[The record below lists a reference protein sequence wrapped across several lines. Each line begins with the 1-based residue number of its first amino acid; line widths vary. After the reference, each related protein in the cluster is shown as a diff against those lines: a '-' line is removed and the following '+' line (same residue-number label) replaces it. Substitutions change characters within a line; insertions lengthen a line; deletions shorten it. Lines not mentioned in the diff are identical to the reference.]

1 MPAVGPG
8 TSIGGRYHL
17 RQRLERTD
25 RVERWEADD
34 TTFGRRVVV
43 TVLDADDPAA
53 EAALDA
59 ARRASALTDPRL
71 LPILDAGREG
81 DLVHV
86 VEAEVQGSTLTELL
100 RDGGLP
106 APEARRIVL
115 EVAEVL
121 DRARGRG
128 LHHLALTPDDVLRG
142 RDGSVRLR
150 GLAVQAA
157 LLGRD
162 GDSDQAASRTDA
174 LGLAALLHAA
184 TTATWP
190 GKDATSLQAT
200 PVVAGAPA
208 PPSELVAAVP
218 DDIEDLVR
226 RALGRARG
234 TDGRPQ
240 DPGAVADALRP
251 ATLLAPSPGPTDT
264 SDRFPADPPT
274 SDPSAGDRSG
284 PVTAATSDT
293 SGTTSPADAASSS
306 GVASTAG
313 VMGSVGGAGAATG
326 STPHRLADDLR
337 KDVEHVPSRAE
348 AAAIAAAGATAAGAK
363 AAARRV
369 GDLVDGASR
378 RAEDRRR
385 ERETRRLET
394 QPARVPLSTLADERP
409 RRAEPVA
416 PIFVNDVPTGTPS
429 RRQANFVLALLA
441 ALVVLGLVLG
451 VVGVMSMVNNIQRQ
465 LDAPPVGRTYTV
477 TAPAVT
483 ITKGADGTV
492 TTKPAAPTRAPG
504 APIAVVG
511 VTAYD
516 PEGQDHAENNDTVG
530 NVHDG
535 DTATYW
541 RSQRYKTDTFGNL
554 KSGVGLAV
562 YLGDA
567 HSDVSQIKLT
577 LPNSAGEDL
586 TVYGSDTPTKDGA
599 AVLGTAKGAKGE
611 VTITVPAGQ
620 GKRPYI
626 VVWFTN
632 SPRMFGGNYAA
643 LSEISLS

>member
-43 TVLDADDPAA
+43 TVLDATDPAA

-71 LPILDAGREG
+71 LPILDAGREDG
-81 DLVHV
+81 LVHV
-86 VEAEVQGSTLTELL
+86 VEQEVQGSTLTELL

-106 APEARRIVL
+106 PTEARRIVL

-121 DRARGRG
+121 DRARARG

-150 GLAVQAA
+150 GLAVRAA

-162 GDSDQAASRTDA
+162 GGSDQAASRTDA
-174 LGLAALLHAA
+174 IGLAALLHAA

-190 GKDATSLQAT
+190 GQDATSLQAT
-200 PVVAGAPA
+200 PFVGGAPA

-226 RALGRARG
+226 RALGRSRPG
-234 TDGRPQ
+234 EDRPQ
-240 DPGAVADALRP
+240 DPGVVADALRP
-251 ATLLAPSPGPTDT
+251 ATTRASAPGATPLLEDATAGSPGDPLPASPT
-264 SDRFPADPPT
+264 
-274 SDPSAGDRSG
+274 
-284 PVTAATSDT
+284 PVT
-293 SGTTSPADAASSS
+293 
-306 GVASTAG
+306 
-313 VMGSVGGAGAATG
+313 GAADDSAAPAAADDG
-326 STPHRLADDLR
+326 AAPAAADDGIVPQGPGHRLADDLR

-348 AAAIAAAGATAAGAK
+348 AAAIAAAGATVAGTK

-385 ERETRRLET
+385 EREQRRLES
-394 QPARVPLSTLADERP
+394 QPARVPLSTLADEPPRP
-409 RRAEPVA
+409 VEPVA

-429 RRQANFVLALLA
+429 PRQANFVMALLA

-451 VVGVMSMVNNIQRQ
+451 VIGVMSMVSNIQRQ
-465 LDAPPVGRTYTV
+465 LDAPPVARTYTV

-492 TTKPAAPTRAPG
+492 TTRPAAPTGPAG

-511 VTAYD
+511 VSAYD
-516 PEGQDHAENNDTVG
+516 PEGQDHAENNDSVG

-535 DTATYW
+535 DTSTYW
-541 RSQRYKTDTFGNL
+541 RSQRYRTDTFGNL

-577 LPNSAGEDL
+577 LPDSSGEDL
-586 TVYGSDTPTKDGA
+586 TVYGSDTPTRDGA
-599 AVLGTAKGAKGE
+599 AVLGTVKGGKGE
-611 VTITVPAGQ
+611 VTLTVPPGQ